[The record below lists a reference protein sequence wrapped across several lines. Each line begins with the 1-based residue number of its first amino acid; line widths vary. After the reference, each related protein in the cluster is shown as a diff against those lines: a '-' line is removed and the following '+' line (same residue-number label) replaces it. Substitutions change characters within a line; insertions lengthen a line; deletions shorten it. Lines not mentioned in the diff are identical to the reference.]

1 MTLSR
6 TLSRLLAFGLL
17 AISLPAQ
24 IQLTDGNL
32 QFRTDALDPV
42 SHLPRT
48 MDLRCDATTTD
59 HGFEHS
65 WYYRVAGDLREF
77 SFRAIGPVTS
87 GVTPSNDHGDRD
99 FGNVDNRNLFE
110 ASLDFDIYDT
120 GPASGVVISRLTVM
134 NVTNAPLT
142 LDLFCYTDL
151 DIANTAG
158 DDVVSGTANSHFVTD
173 ITGVSIEV
181 RALGS
186 DRSAVAA
193 YPAIRNQLTN
203 PVVNDLSNA
212 LPPFTGDYTGAFQW
226 QNRTLQPFEQRTFHV
241 VMAANNTAN
250 ALPIVGHYGSGNG
263 RTFEIDSQT
272 LLLQDNA
279 GPRLFSVR
287 MKGALPNAEHRV
299 VTGFQAIPG
308 GLPVFQN
315 FGGNGVPLLV
325 DPFSFIG
332 IYFGFTDAQG
342 QAEVLFPVPPTPY
355 LTGLEF
361 FHQAFYVDA
370 TAPNGF
376 AYASAGLRT
385 VVGRL

>member
-1 MTLSR
+1 M
-6 TLSRLLAFGLL
+6 TLSRLLAFGLF
-17 AISLPAQ
+17 AVSLPAQ
-24 IQLTDGNL
+24 ILLTDGNL
-32 QFRTDALDPV
+32 RFRTDAPAIG
-42 SHLPRT
+42 SHAPCAL
-48 MDLRCDATTTD
+48 DLRCDATNVD
-59 HGFEHS
+59 HGFEHW
-65 WYYRVAGDLREF
+65 WYYRVAGDTREF
-77 SFRAIGPVTS
+77 SLRAIGPLTS

-99 FGNVDNRNLFE
+99 WGNVDNRNLIE
-110 ASLDFDIYDT
+110 ASLDFDVYDT

-142 LDLFCYTDL
+142 LSLFCYTDL
-151 DIANTAG
+151 DIAGSSG
-158 DDVVSGTANSHFVTD
+158 DDVATGTGSSHFVTD
-173 ITGVSIEV
+173 ASGVSIEV

-186 DRSAVAA
+186 DRSAVAN
-193 YPAIRNQLTN
+193 YPALFDLLTN
-203 PVVNDLSNA
+203 SVVDNLNNSV
-212 LPPFTGDYTGAFQW
+212 PPFTGDYTGAFQW
-226 QNRTLQPFEQRTFHV
+226 QNRTLQPFEQRTFQV

-250 ALPIVGHYGSGNG
+250 ALPVIEHFGSGNG
-263 RTFEIDSQT
+263 RTFEIDTQT

-299 VTGFQAIPG
+299 VTGFQSIPG

-325 DPFSFIG
+325 DPFTFIG
-332 IYFGFTDAQG
+332 IYFGFTNAQG

-370 TAPNGF
+370 AAPNGF

-385 VVGRL
+385 VIGRL

>member
-1 MTLSR
+1 
-6 TLSRLLAFGLL
+6 
-17 AISLPAQ
+17 
-24 IQLTDGNL
+24 
-32 QFRTDALDPV
+32 V
-42 SHLPRT
+42 
-48 MDLRCDATTTD
+48 
-59 HGFEHS
+59 
-65 WYYRVAGDLREF
+65 
-77 SFRAIGPVTS
+77 
-87 GVTPSNDHGDRD
+87 
-99 FGNVDNRNLFE
+99 RNLFE

-134 NVTNAPLT
+134 NVTNASLN

-158 DDVVSGTANSHFVTD
+158 DDVVSGSGTSHFVTD

-181 RALGS
+181 RALGA

-193 YPAIRNQLTN
+193 YPVIRTQ
-203 PVVNDLSNA
+203 LSNA
-212 LPPFTGDYTGAFQW
+212 LFNNLSNSLPPFTGDYTGAFQW
-226 QNRTLQPFEQRTFHV
+226 ENRTLQPFEQRTFQV

-250 ALPIVGHYGSGNG
+250 ALPRVEHFGSGNG
-263 RTFEIDSQT
+263 RTFEIDTQT

-279 GPRLFSVR
+279 ATRLFSVR

-342 QAEVLFPVPPTPY
+342 QAEVLFLDVLVTGVKLAEGLQNALEETVTRLPIPKVMTYQLEDGWSSVNFVRPAHGLVALHGSDVVP
-355 LTGLEF
+355 L
-361 FHQAFYVDA
+361 QDRK
-370 TAPNGF
+370 
-376 AYASAGLRT
+376 S
-385 VVGRL
+385 VV